1 MEPTPLVILPE
12 TDRTGPAAAATRP
25 KPMTACCVP
34 SSISLKDCAAP
45 PTALATS
52 VTAGASALPTWMEAV
67 SIAPFISSML
77 RLVSPI
83 WESAR
88 RWAAVWSFVA
98 AVYRWM
104 PSVPWFIITKAARE
118 ASAPNIVC
126 IAASRVAESRPP
138 SLA

>member
-1 MEPTPLVILPE
+1 M
-12 TDRTGPAAAATRP
+12 
-25 KPMTACCVP
+25 
-34 SSISLKDCAAP
+34 
-45 PTALATS
+45 ATS
-52 VTAGASALPTWMEAV
+52 VTAGAKSRCRLGWEAV

-77 RLVSPI
+77 RWVSPI

-126 IAASRVAESRPP
+126 LPRRGGGIEAAVI
-138 SLA
+138 